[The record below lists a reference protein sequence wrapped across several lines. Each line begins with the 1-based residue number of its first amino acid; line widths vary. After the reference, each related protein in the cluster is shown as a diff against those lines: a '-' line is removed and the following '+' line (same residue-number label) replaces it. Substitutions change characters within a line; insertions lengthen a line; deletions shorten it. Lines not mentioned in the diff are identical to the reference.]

1 MQRVLNLKTPNY
13 AYKLFKKNRFA
24 PKISLNCFEFL
35 SACCSLIYHMDIK
48 AQINNFRQKLN
59 ANNF

>member
-1 MQRVLNLKTPNY
+1 MLTN
-13 AYKLFKKNRFA
+13 LFKKNRFA